1 MNNNPQHYISSAEA
15 ESVKYDNG
23 REFLTTREAAE
34 MLGLSLGTV
43 QKMVEQGELV
53 AWKTSGGQRRVKY
66 ESVAR
71 YLRMN
76 CNLSQYDSRNFVS
89 VMQVILSSDTRT
101 QFLQIVNGW
110 GLPVRMHFV
119 EDVFH
124 LLIRLVQVAPD
135 IVILDLD
142 ESPCDGLALVHS
154 IKRHESVYSTD
165 LIVAT
170 SMSAEKIQSLGGLPS
185 GVLIIGK
192 PVSFEL
198 LRGFVSAKLTAKIA

>member
-1 MNNNPQHYISSAEA
+1 
-15 ESVKYDNG
+15 
-23 REFLTTREAAE
+23 
-34 MLGLSLGTV
+34 
-43 QKMVEQGELV
+43 
-53 AWKTSGGQRRVKY
+53 
-66 ESVAR
+66 
-71 YLRMN
+71 
-76 CNLSQYDSRNFVS
+76 
-89 VMQVILSSDTRT
+89 
-101 QFLQIVNGW
+101 
-110 GLPVRMHFV
+110 
-119 EDVFH
+119 
-124 LLIRLVQVAPD
+124 VAPD

>member
-1 MNNNPQHYISSAEA
+1 MQQMTKQSMDTDHCQNM
-15 ESVKYDNG
+15 KYDST
-23 REFLTTREAAE
+23 REFLTTREAAD

-53 AWKTSGGQRRVKY
+53 AWKTSGGHRRVKY
-66 ESVAR
+66 DSVDK

-89 VMQVILSSDTRT
+89 VMQVILSSDSRT
-101 QFLQIVNGW
+101 QFLQIVNTW

-135 IVILDLD
+135 IVLLDLD

-154 IKRHESVYSTD
+154 IKRHESVHSTD

-170 SMSAEKIQSLGGLPS
+170 NMSAEKIQGLGGLPA
-185 GVLIIGK
+185 GVVLIAK
-192 PVSFEL
+192 PISYDL
-198 LRGFVSAKLTAKIA
+198 LRGFVSAKIAAKAV

>member
-53 AWKTSGGQRRVKY
+53 AWKTSGGHRRVKY

-89 VMQVILSSDTRT
+89 VMQVIFSSDTRT